1 MTMRPLAVVSRARS
15 LQRRVGAAASPS
27 SAETARKRQNW
38 PTGHPARSVTK
49 GALTAIGGARRT
61 ARPRRPFLTQTGIRD
76 GCPTAQ
82 EAPVFVHTSR
92 RTIATVLGLLA
103 AAAAVWSAFL
113 SWYRDREGTNIR
125 IQDLFSSGIT
135 LNNASTMTSL
145 FLPLAFAALLCVV
158 YAAIGWRWPMV
169 LGGLI
174 CIATCLLWGT
184 RQAQT
189 LTGLHA
195 ALVGH
200 GAQLAAAAGA
210 VMIIAAAVAPPR
222 RHREPA
228 TTAEPAAARTGDNA
242 YTAGY
247 NDARAAADTPTT
259 PLTGHRRASARQQP
273 TEPRTR
279 HDDPNP

>member
-1 MTMRPLAVVSRARS
+1 M
-15 LQRRVGAAASPS
+15 
-27 SAETARKRQNW
+27 
-38 PTGHPARSVTK
+38 
-49 GALTAIGGARRT
+49 
-61 ARPRRPFLTQTGIRD
+61 
-76 GCPTAQ
+76 
-82 EAPVFVHTSR
+82 FVHVSR

-113 SWYRDREGTNIR
+113 SWYGDREGTNIR

-158 YAAIGWRWPMV
+158 YAVIGWRWLMV

-200 GAQLAAAAGA
+200 GAELAAAAGA

-222 RHREPA
+222 MHRQRA
-228 TTAEPAAARTGDNA
+228 TTAEPVATATAPAHDSA

-247 NDARAAADTPTT
+247 NDAQAAAGTPNT
-259 PLTGHRRASARQQP
+259 PLTGQRPASAGQQP

-279 HDDPNP
+279 RDDPNP